1 MTAPHLLKQSFQCQ
15 ASVVP
20 RAVPPPEETSQSARA
35 RALLDAAYGYV
46 LEHGLAD
53 LSLRPLAAAIG
64 SSPRVLL
71 FLFGSKDGLVRA
83 LLGRARADELDVLD
97 GVRRAGGA
105 GGFSAAAEA
114 IWTWLAAPEHQALL
128 TLWLEGYARSVV
140 DPDGPWAGFA
150 TATVHD
156 WLAVLEDAA
165 GADGGDVTDR
175 TLLLAVLRG
184 AVLDLLATGDVDRT
198 TRAVRAQLGR

>member
-1 MTAPHLLKQSFQCQ
+1 MLFHHPKRLPSRLAPARCSTPRTA
-15 ASVVP
+15 
-20 RAVPPPEETSQSARA
+20 TSSSTGWPICPCAR
-35 RALLDAAYGYV
+35 
-46 LEHGLAD
+46 
-53 LSLRPLAAAIG
+53 
-64 SSPRVLL
+64 
-71 FLFGSKDGLVRA
+71 KDGLVRA

-105 GGFSAAAEA
+105 GGLSAAAEA

-140 DPDGPWAGFA
+140 DPDGPLAGFA

-184 AVLDLLATGDVDRT
+184 AVLDLLATGDVDRVSA
-198 TRAVRAQLGR
+198 AVARHLRPQP